1 MTPLLC
7 KSKIANYLQQDDI
20 LYISSSRFMKIC
32 QTELEFSLGS
42 ITKPGS
48 ALRLDHDQY
57 QVLPVNVLTGS
68 PNNFSDEISFSNLE
82 QCYVLGKLLRQVGK
96 HIWPSIFDKSINI
109 HVSTRKINL
118 LQTWGEHG
126 DSGKVFSWSLTL
138 LILTLKYSVGSC
150 LKLEIGH

>member
-42 ITKPGS
+42 ITEPGS

-68 PNNFSDEISFSNLE
+68 PNNFSDEISFSN
-82 QCYVLGKLLRQVGK
+82 
-96 HIWPSIFDKSINI
+96 F
-109 HVSTRKINL
+109 
-118 LQTWGEHG
+118 
-126 DSGKVFSWSLTL
+126 
-138 LILTLKYSVGSC
+138 
-150 LKLEIGH
+150 